1 MNLRIG
7 FRNAGI
13 GAALIALMA
22 SCGAVDPYII
32 PPGPAAIRASGPI
45 PVSICYNG
53 LNTGEQEV
61 EELIAPHCTDPK
73 LVSTVRNLNTCPLS
87 LPTLATYHCQDI
99 SADLDTRRDT
109 MNTAPA
115 Y

>member
-1 MNLRIG
+1 MNLRLG
-7 FRNAGI
+7 VRNAAI

-22 SCGAVDPYII
+22 NCGAVDPYII
-32 PPGPAAIRASGPI
+32 PPGSVAIRASGPI
-45 PVSICYNG
+45 PVSVCYNG
-53 LNTGEQEV
+53 LKTSEKDV

-73 LVSTVRNLNTCPLS
+73 LVSTVGNLNTCPLS
-87 LPTLATYHCQDI
+87 LPTLATFQCQDI

>member
-1 MNLRIG
+1 M
-7 FRNAGI
+7 

-22 SCGAVDPYII
+22 GCGSVDPYII

-53 LNTGEQEV
+53 WRTEAQEV

-73 LVSTVRNLNTCPLS
+73 WVSTESNLSTCPLS
-87 LPTLATYHCQDI
+87 LPTLATYECQDI

-109 MNTAPA
+109 MNTVPV